1 MNTKFTNVEKSFF
14 EKSKLNQPKTK
25 IPYIQVDNIP
35 DLGLLTS
42 LRFLEWIIENPEG
55 VISLPTGK
63 TPEYFIKWT
72 QYILSNWGKHEVE
85 KICTEN
91 GLDTRSKPK
100 IQNLKFVQI
109 DEFFPIDPLQHNSFH
124 YFVQKFYIE
133 GFGINPRN
141 ALLINSTKILNS
153 IDESIDNIF
162 PNYKIDLS
170 LRYRDTN
177 SDLEEKQKQAIFAI
191 DQWCSEYEN
200 KITELGELV
209 SFLVVSAQ
217 MAI

>member
-100 IQNLKFVQI
+100 IHNLKFVQI

-124 YFVQKFYIE
+124 FFVQKFYIE
-133 GFGINPRN
+133 GFGINPSFQFRQY
-141 ALLINSTKILNS
+141 IPSGRIG
-153 IDESIDNIF
+153 
-162 PNYKIDLS
+162 YKPV
-170 LRYRDTN
+170 R
-177 SDLEEKQKQAIFAI
+177 
-191 DQWCSEYEN
+191 
-200 KITELGELV
+200 G
-209 SFLVVSAQ
+209 
-217 MAI
+217 